1 MGEVR
6 LLDISGLR
14 GQIVPITQFNK
25 GKASQLFMRANK
37 GEALMVIKNN
47 AAFAVILSPDEYD
60 LLRGIQR
67 LCRKSLD
74 NENNTFP
81 DELTDLLDKLK
92 TLDENGENNV

>member
-1 MGEVR
+1 M
-6 LLDISGLR
+6 DISRLR

-25 GKASQLFMRANK
+25 GQASRLFMRANK

-60 LLRGIQR
+60 ILRGIQR

-74 NENNTFP
+74 NGNNIIP
-81 DELTDLLDKLK
+81 DELAHLLDELK
-92 TLDENGENNV
+92 TFDENGEKNV